1 MHARCAGFPLPGPP
15 ARSSVLG
22 VRPSARIRYGYQVP
36 GTCLR
41 KTRTRGMHHGSGR
54 SIALLRYGCRIQ
66 DAYPVCAF
74 SVLGARYPAFGAN
87 PVPGIRYQVPGTRY
101 RVPAIWHLGPGTRHR
116 SQSDAEGRTPST
128 EDRARPPENPHTG
141 YASCI
146 VHPVSCIHY
155 IHEGPE
161 CAVDSR

>member
-1 MHARCAGFPLPGPP
+1 MHPRVRVF
-15 ARSSVLG
+15 RSM
-22 VRPSARIRYGYQVP
+22 RR
-36 GTCLR
+36 
-41 KTRTRGMHHGSGR
+41 
-54 SIALLRYGCRIQ
+54 
-66 DAYPVCAF
+66 AF
-74 SVLGARYPAFGAN
+74 RL
-87 PVPGIRYQVPGTRY
+87 VPGTRY

-155 IHEGPE
+155 IHEVRNVRSIHVEG
-161 CAVDSR
+161 